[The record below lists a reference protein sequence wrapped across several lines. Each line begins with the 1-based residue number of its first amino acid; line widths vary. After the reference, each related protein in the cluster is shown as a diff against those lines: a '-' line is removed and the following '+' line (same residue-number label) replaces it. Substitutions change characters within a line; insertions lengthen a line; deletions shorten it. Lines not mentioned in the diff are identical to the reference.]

1 MMGVLHV
8 NRDNKIFLDNYAEHK
23 KIHLSS
29 GQYVYFRVKN
39 SWIPVIVKYSPESG
53 RWCFCH
59 MENININGREAMI
72 KDYYDPEDPDS
83 QVLRKDLLNEADF
96 FQQILT

>member
-29 GQYVYFRVKN
+29 GQYIYFRVKN

-83 QVLRKDLLNEADF
+83 QDYYDPEDPDSQESGDR
-96 FQQILT
+96 

>member
-29 GQYVYFRVKN
+29 GQYIYFRVKN

-72 KDYYDPEDPDS
+72 KDYYDPEDPGS
-83 QVLRKDLLNEADF
+83 QVSGDK
-96 FQQILT
+96 

>member
-29 GQYVYFRVKN
+29 GQY
-39 SWIPVIVKYSPESG
+39 YSPESG

-83 QVLRKDLLNEADF
+83 QESGDR
-96 FQQILT
+96 

>member
-23 KIHLSS
+23 KIHL
-29 GQYVYFRVKN
+29 
-39 SWIPVIVKYSPESG
+39 SG

-83 QVLRKDLLNEADF
+83 QKSGDK
-96 FQQILT
+96 